1 MSEETTDEE
10 LDSKQKICL
19 CFALVAP
26 GGVSKQQQA
35 TDITQILLAL
45 MLCTIGVTTFD
56 RTAGQ
61 ALHLSE
67 AQAHLPYATLPQ
79 NDICTPQGYKP
90 ACCSTETT

>member
-1 MSEETTDEE
+1 
-10 LDSKQKICL
+10 
-19 CFALVAP
+19 
-26 GGVSKQQQA
+26 
-35 TDITQILLAL
+35 

-90 ACCSTETT
+90 ACCSTEMT